1 MLLENLCS
9 PALLYLAFAVT
20 QIAIDVFKQ
29 MYNTAIMKV
38 AVAIVFTTLL
48 NILCTRGLTV
58 ISWFIV
64 FIPFI
69 TMTLVTGILL
79 YVFGLAPFTGKLDY
93 KMQQQSTQQTNPAV
107 SREHKVIPEPSSL
120 NGGGTLRQVMM
131 PDSQQVDA
139 LPSNAHD
146 QIDQTGHP
154 TKMAQIT
161 ETSVIEYTEPAG
173 AYSAN
178 NSPSA
183 IKGVVHGV
191 GKVASGVVNGVAD
204 VGKGIGKGIQSV
216 GSGITSAL

>member
-9 PALLYLAFAVT
+9 PALLYLAFALT
-20 QIAIDVFKQ
+20 QIAIDIFKQ

-58 ISWFIV
+58 IYWFIV

-93 KMQQQSTQQTNPAV
+93 QIQQSTQQTNPAV
-107 SREHKVIPEPSSL
+107 SRQPKIMPEPASL
-120 NGGGTLRQVMM
+120 NEGGTLRQSMM
-131 PDSQQVDA
+131 PNSQHIDTI
-139 LPSNAHD
+139 PSNAHD
-146 QIDQTGHP
+146 QIDQNGQP

-161 ETSVIEYTEPAG
+161 ETSVIEYTEPVA
-173 AYSAN
+173 AYSEN
-178 NSPSA
+178 NSPSG

-191 GKVASGVVNGVAD
+191 GKVASGVVGGVAD

-216 GSGITSAL
+216 GSGIASAL

>member
-9 PALLYLAFAVT
+9 PALLYLAFALT
-20 QIAIDVFKQ
+20 QIAIDIFKQ

-93 KMQQQSTQQTNPAV
+93 QIQQSTQQANPAV
-107 SREHKVIPEPSSL
+107 SRQPKIMPEPASL
-120 NGGGTLRQVMM
+120 NEGGTLRQSMM
-131 PDSQQVDA
+131 PNSQHIDTI
-139 LPSNAHD
+139 PSNAHD
-146 QIDQTGHP
+146 QIDQNGQP

-161 ETSVIEYTEPAG
+161 ETSVIEYTEPVA
-173 AYSAN
+173 AYSEN
-178 NSPSA
+178 NSPSG

-191 GKVASGVVNGVAD
+191 GKVASGVVGGVAD

-216 GSGITSAL
+216 GSGIASAL